1 MKWHTRFK
9 SWKSMNIVGVV
20 DHEWSHFDVEW
31 ICKNDIRLLVCLM
44 MIVGPHFALFF
55 FFLFSPPGLFP
66 HACCGA
72 NMSFK
77 AHAKKLYDNQML
89 NLLVC

>member
-1 MKWHTRFK
+1 MQALITIELKTWNDIQDLNHE
-9 SWKSMNIVGVV
+9 KSMNIVGMV
-20 DHEWSHFDVEW
+20 DHEWSHFDVEC

-55 FFLFSPPGLFP
+55 FFLFSPPYLFP

-77 AHAKKLYDNQML
+77 AHGKF
-89 NLLVC
+89 